1 METQEDSL
9 DLTYLRSAALGIN
22 ESQTSLN
29 RQTAFAITRLT
40 STAAGYGSLLEYE
53 MLSNQSLAVA
63 EKPAN
68 SSSSSVIQQS
78 GQSLYNTAMSNTK
91 SSGVQRSNTTLEVQ
105 DREISPSGSALGDT
119 QPVSQ
124 SVYEGLLNG
133 KDIEGDG
140 SPSERPFINAIE
152 AAEGGTTQM
161 TLHEGDTGHVDL
173 FSDTDIMADAANPD
187 EGRGSQASV
196 SGPSSP
202 TRYEPFPESQRFN
215 TNTPAIHHGRMSNL
229 ASTTTPST
237 LRNPFGPDNKTPG
250 SVMALSQLFNATQAT
265 SSPSTHMPRL
275 ELPSDMPSP
284 NIPIQRP
291 MRSTVP
297 FSPSFLGS
305 SMSRP
310 DPIEPEANYISM
322 KESQA
327 DREKQLLK
335 LKSSSNLVNGD
346 DDLFQAEESAIERRI
361 RQMQSK
367 NEVRKQF
374 ENIKAPARVST
385 RKNSKRD
392 VSSPPPLTSPH
403 TTTSR
408 QKALQSVMEDNGRE
422 EKVLDTDRGEVSE
435 VETEQEDVCMIQPL
449 RSSQRTQSFAEEDK
463 ENVDSGP
470 VQHSTL
476 AVSTHSALS
485 SVLDLDQSPSNN
497 RRSNAGGLRSSAETS
512 SAQAI
517 SNTKRGGRPPWVSQ
531 SEKSGNPRE
540 AALKLGTL
548 RKGEENNPLSRRS
561 TMIETEMEPRKLSE
575 QIPSSPP
582 LKAIS
587 KIINSQPDEEHG
599 SPDSQPSPSPLP
611 KTINLK
617 KYSTPHDRDT
627 DIPTLNNGSSI
638 TSRVFETP
646 SQSAPEKGNFSRAI
660 SETSSTGKRY
670 HFVKSTSNTDT
681 PAESD
686 DGIDGIDEDNDLPDT
701 PRFRNSAILKSLGS
715 QELAASRTNR
725 RVQTILSSPSGRQ
738 RRSMTAIASDES
750 PRPAVSDIPINEIRL
765 LNTDDRIFQ
774 SMMATVDSPIKRRR
788 GNDGKRIQEI
798 LQNRQH
804 NLTNDQNNVIPA
816 YRPISP
822 IGPIDDDIP
831 KTLQRTTKQLHE
843 PSKPCADVD
852 TNDIWDFQ
860 PSPQRPVEKP
870 EPTPST
876 GLPILRKKAQKAE
889 APHSRNRRTVV
900 DAVVI
905 HIPSNPSSSTP
916 LEPLSHTP
924 SSFSLP
930 AHTERSDPILDLN
943 SDTGKLDENVIA
955 ANHIFAFFNGRPAG
969 YYPAVCLGSSDG
981 VTSQQLLVR
990 FDDSEEVE
998 KIDIRGAKSL
1008 ELRIGDIVKV
1018 NHPDIP
1024 RAPHYVIGFG
1034 RKPQSPSEGA
1044 EVSGWDRQ
1052 MCDIYGHTT
1061 VRLKRK
1067 LTKMVPKGKIPQAI
1081 TVPISKIYLD
1091 QNLWS
1096 RFGERPY
1103 STESL
1108 PKNPQA
1114 AVPQAMEQSMHTRG
1128 TQAEQTPVVEPG
1140 RAGIFS
1146 GMTFALSYTGNE
1158 KRGKHIESMLSEN
1171 GGTILKNGFD
1181 QLFETSSWE
1190 LILPTAKD
1198 EELHTEG
1205 PLMLTQR
1212 AKEMGFTCLITDQHS
1227 RRAKYMQAL
1236 ALNLPC
1242 LASQWVFACIEKQEI
1257 VEWEPY
1263 LLAAGSSIFLDNAVK
1278 SRILRPYHPSESKFL
1293 DVFTNRPKV
1302 FTDQYMLFVMGRKQV
1317 AQQRQ
1322 AYAFLTCALGAE
1334 HVYPVQTL
1342 QAALDILSQAD
1353 ELHPKPKGWVH
1364 GRSKWDW
1371 IYVGDES
1378 AATAARS
1385 ALSKLPSTILKPPSR
1400 GRARSVKPFRGQDGN
1415 NGKRTNGSVIN
1426 IKVLDNEFLCQIL
1439 ILGRLFE
1446 R

>member
-9 DLTYLRSAALGIN
+9 DLTYLRSAALGVD
-22 ESQTSLN
+22 ESQASLN
-29 RQTAFAITRLT
+29 KQAAFAITRLT

-53 MLSNQSLAVA
+53 MLSNHSLAVA

-68 SSSSSVIQQS
+68 SSSLSVIQQS
-78 GQSLYNTAMSNTK
+78 GQSLYNTAISNMK
-91 SSGVQRSNTTLEVQ
+91 SSGAQRPSTTPEVQ
-105 DREISPSGSALGDT
+105 DREMSPSGSALGDT

-133 KDIEGDG
+133 KDIDE
-140 SPSERPFINAIE
+140 SPSERPFISAIE

-173 FSDTDIMADAANPD
+173 FSDTDIIADVANPD
-187 EGRGSQASV
+187 EDRGSQASD
-196 SGPSSP
+196 SAPSSP

-215 TNTPAIHHGRMSNL
+215 NNTPAIHHGHMSNL
-229 ASTTTPST
+229 GSTTTPST

-265 SSPSTHMPRL
+265 SSPSTHLPRL
-275 ELPSDMPSP
+275 EVPSDMPSP

-310 DPIEPEANYISM
+310 DPIEPESNYISM

-327 DREKQLLK
+327 EREKQLLR

-346 DDLFQAEESAIERRI
+346 DDPFQAEESAIERRI

-392 VSSPPPLTSPH
+392 VSSSPPLTSVH
-403 TTTSR
+403 TTASR
-408 QKALQSVMEDNGRE
+408 LKALQSVMKDNGRE
-422 EKVLDTDRGEVSE
+422 EKVLDTERGEDSE
-435 VETEQEDVCMIQPL
+435 VETEQEDVCVIQPL
-449 RSSQRTQSFAEEDK
+449 RSSQRTRSFAEEDK

-485 SVLDLDQSPSNN
+485 GVLDLDQSPSNN
-497 RRSNAGGLRSSAETS
+497 RQSNVGGLRSSAETS
-512 SAQAI
+512 SVQSI

-531 SEKSGNPRE
+531 PEKSGNPRE
-540 AALKLGTL
+540 GVLKFGTL
-548 RKGEENNPLSRRS
+548 QKEQENNPLSRRS
-561 TMIETEMEPRKLSE
+561 TMIETGMGPRKLSE

-582 LKAIS
+582 LKAINN
-587 KIINSQPDEEHG
+587 IINSQPDAEYG

-611 KTINLK
+611 KTINSK
-617 KYSTPHDRDT
+617 KYSTPHGRDT
-627 DIPTLNNGSSI
+627 DMPTLNNGSSI

-646 SQSAPEKGNFSRAI
+646 SQSAPERRKLSRAI
-660 SETSSTGKRY
+660 PETSSTDKRH
-670 HFVKSTSNTDT
+670 HFVESTSNADN
-681 PAESD
+681 PAIFD
-686 DGIDGIDEDNDLPDT
+686 DDIDDRDEDNNLPDP
-701 PRFRNSAILKSLGS
+701 PRFRNSVILKSLGS

-788 GNDGKRIQEI
+788 GNDGKRIQEL
-798 LQNRQH
+798 LQHRQH
-804 NLTNDQNNVIPA
+804 NLANELNKDLPV

-822 IGPIDDDIP
+822 IGPIDDDTP
-831 KTLQRTTKQLHE
+831 KTLQRATKQLHE
-843 PSKPCADVD
+843 PSKPRVDVD

-870 EPTPST
+870 GPTPST
-876 GLPILRKKAQKAE
+876 GLPILRKKAQKTE
-889 APHSRNRRTVV
+889 APHSRNKRTVV

-905 HIPSNPSSSTP
+905 HLPSNSSSSTP
-916 LEPLSHTP
+916 LEPLSCTP
-924 SSFSLP
+924 SLP
-930 AHTERSDPILDLN
+930 SIRAHTERSDSILDLN
-943 SDTGKLDENVIA
+943 SDAGKLNENVIA

-1024 RAPHYVIGFG
+1024 KAPHYVIGFG
-1034 RKPQSPSEGA
+1034 RKLQAPSEDA
-1044 EVSGWDRQ
+1044 EVSTWDKQ
-1052 MCDIYGHTT
+1052 ISDIYGHTT
-1061 VRLKRK
+1061 VRLKQK
-1067 LTKMVPKGKIPQAI
+1067 LTKVVPKDKIPHAI

-1158 KRGKHIESMLSEN
+1158 KRGKHIESMISEN

-1190 LILPTAKD
+1190 LILPSAKD

-1242 LASQWVFACIEKQEI
+1242 LASQWVFACIKKQEI

-1278 SRILRPYHPSESKFL
+1278 SRILRPYHPSKSKFL
-1293 DVFTNRPKV
+1293 DVFTTRPKV

-1378 AATAARS
+1378 AATAART
-1385 ALSKLPSTILKPPSR
+1385 ALSKLPSTISKPPAR
-1400 GRARSVKPFRGQDGN
+1400 GRARSVKPFQGQGGN
-1415 NGKRTNGSVIN
+1415 DGKRISGSVEN